1 MAARKVQQEVD
12 REFKV
17 IKLGIEAFD
26 GIYDKL
32 QQSTNQS
39 QKNKLEDDLKTTIK
53 KLQRSRD
60 KVKGWASS
68 NDIKDKNP
76 LLEQRRLIES
86 RMEMFKAVEKE
97 MKTKA
102 FSKEGLSAATKLDP
116 KEREKIEVCSF
127 LSDTV
132 DELGRQIE
140 SHEAEADTLRAGLKK
155 KKGDSGRA
163 DRLAELERTVE
174 RHKWHTS
181 KLEILLRLLEN
192 GSVDTEQ
199 VKAIEDGIKYYV
211 EQNQEMDFMED
222 DTIYDDLNLDEEEDF
237 YGLNNENDKVSSQ
250 DAASVQDEP
259 PETDAPRA
267 GSVLVDKGK
276 SKSIS
281 EGANV
286 AAGRRSSA
294 QHMKSP
300 LPALSTLHSSLPS
313 NVNGKAAVNDM
324 KPAPAPPIPTGQTLK
339 YASAA
344 AAAAASDKNGVGIAP
359 LPPPP
364 GVVKAIESTSPAA
377 VNVQPVE
384 TIQLAQQAKTAAQLP
399 KPFTSGPAPKEE
411 QKPHEPDSAAQSKAS
426 SVKPSPQAT
435 EAQLLQQQQHQQ
447 PPPQI
452 APSNL
457 QSKPQ
462 APSPDSGIAGLALSN
477 GQAVEEDGTE
487 ESVYHLPSSLTDLLD
502 SFEETKKRAS
512 SNSNFDLPLLNSS
525 RLSAP
530 TPQDA
535 EKPTHYVPSSPY
547 AYTPAHYPQEPLGIF
562 SDPVLY
568 QRIDTDS
575 LFYAFYYRQG
585 TYQQYLAAKA
595 LKQQSWRF
603 HKQYQTWFQRHEEPK
618 NITEEFEQ
626 GTYRFFDYESTWM
639 NRRKADFKFSYR
651 FLEDDL

>member
-426 SVKPSPQAT
+426 S
-435 EAQLLQQQQHQQ
+435 
-447 PPPQI
+447 I

-547 AYTPAHYPQEPLGIF
+547 AYTP
-562 SDPVLY
+562 
-568 QRIDTDS
+568 
-575 LFYAFYYRQG
+575 
-585 TYQQYLAAKA
+585 
-595 LKQQSWRF
+595 
-603 HKQYQTWFQRHEEPK
+603 
-618 NITEEFEQ
+618 
-626 GTYRFFDYESTWM
+626 
-639 NRRKADFKFSYR
+639 
-651 FLEDDL
+651 